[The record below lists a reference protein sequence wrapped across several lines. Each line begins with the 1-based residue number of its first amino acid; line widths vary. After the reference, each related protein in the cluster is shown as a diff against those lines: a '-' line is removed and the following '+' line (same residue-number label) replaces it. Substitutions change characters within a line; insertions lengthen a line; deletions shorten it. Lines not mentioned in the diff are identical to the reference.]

1 MSIPK
6 KILLHP
12 HLHPVECV
20 SLLHRASPLLFRERE
35 NSLNTLI
42 EI

>member
-6 KILLHP
+6 KIPLHP
-12 HLHPVECV
+12 HPN
-20 SLLHRASPLLFRERE
+20 PLPFRERE